1 MDFNNINVQGQGQ
14 INGDI
19 IQGRGNVIH
28 KIVNRE
34 KNHKVKKAG
43 PSL

>member
-34 KNHKVKKAG
+34 KNQSRSARLQK
-43 PSL
+43 